1 MWPLALTLIIEII
14 MISTRAE
21 REVER
26 KDLEYMG
33 ENERLGNRSGC
44 RKFDKEMGR

>member
-1 MWPLALTLIIEII
+1 MTIGFDTNNRDYYDIK
-14 MISTRAE
+14 RAE